1 MIELNIKHQIF
12 TSFGSKFLEV
22 SEMIEKGSFIHISGD
37 SGIGKTTFFKIL
49 AGIITP
55 DFGFIKVNNSILL
68 DTENRIVLP
77 AQKRNI
83 SIMFQNYAL
92 FPNMT
97 VKQNI
102 AFAQKDKNPD
112 IIDYY
117 LEKFNLK
124 ILENPLPKGIV
135 LNVNIPKLKKEEIK
149 GIKVCRQAHAKWEES
164 FDERVN
170 PHGKKY
176 YWLTG
181 YFNNIDQDE
190 NADENALADGYISVV
205 PVKFD
210 LTAHEYLQ
218 ELGEV
223 LNG

>member
-68 DTENRIVLP
+68 DTENRIFLP

-102 AFAQKDKNPD
+102 AFAQKDKNPE

-124 ILENPLPKGIV
+124 ILENIFPSKLSGGQQQRVALARTLVQNAEIILLDEPLSAV
-135 LNVNIPKLKKEEIK
+135 DASLRQSMMEEILK
-149 GIKVCRQAHAKWEES
+149 INQNQGSTIFMISHN
-164 FDERVN
+164 EREFQNVS
-170 PHGKKY
+170 
-176 YWLTG
+176 L
-181 YFNNIDQDE
+181 NNMI
-190 NADENALADGYISVV
+190 IS
-205 PVKFD
+205 
-210 LTAHEYLQ
+210 
-218 ELGEV
+218 
-223 LNG
+223 

>member
-68 DTENRIVLP
+68 DTENQIFLP

-102 AFAQKDKNPD
+102 AFAQKDKNPE

-124 ILENPLPKGIV
+124 ILENIFPSKLSGGQQQRVALARTLVQNAEIILLDEPLSAV
-135 LNVNIPKLKKEEIK
+135 DASLRQSMMEEILK
-149 GIKVCRQAHAKWEES
+149 INQNQGSTIFMISHN
-164 FDERVN
+164 EREFQNVSLIN
-170 PHGKKY
+170 
-176 YWLTG
+176 L
-181 YFNNIDQDE
+181 I
-190 NADENALADGYISVV
+190 IS
-205 PVKFD
+205 
-210 LTAHEYLQ
+210 
-218 ELGEV
+218 
-223 LNG
+223 

>member
-37 SGIGKTTFFKIL
+37 SGIGKTTLFKIL

-68 DTENRIVLP
+68 DTENRIFLP

-102 AFAQKDKNPD
+102 AFAQKDKNPE

-124 ILENPLPKGIV
+124 ILENVFPSKLSGGQQQRVALARTLVQNAEIILLDEPLSAV
-135 LNVNIPKLKKEEIK
+135 DASLRQSMMEEILK
-149 GIKVCRQAHAKWEES
+149 INQNQGSTIFMISHN
-164 FDERVN
+164 EREFQNVS
-170 PHGKKY
+170 
-176 YWLTG
+176 L
-181 YFNNIDQDE
+181 NNLI
-190 NADENALADGYISVV
+190 IS
-205 PVKFD
+205 
-210 LTAHEYLQ
+210 
-218 ELGEV
+218 
-223 LNG
+223 

>member
-102 AFAQKDKNPD
+102 AFAQKDKNQD

-124 ILENPLPKGIV
+124 ILENVFPSKLSGGQQQRVALARTLVQNAEIILLDEPLSAV
-135 LNVNIPKLKKEEIK
+135 DASLRQSMMEEILK
-149 GIKVCRQAHAKWEES
+149 INQNQGSTIFMISHN
-164 FDERVN
+164 EREFQNVS
-170 PHGKKY
+170 
-176 YWLTG
+176 L
-181 YFNNIDQDE
+181 NNLI
-190 NADENALADGYISVV
+190 IS
-205 PVKFD
+205 
-210 LTAHEYLQ
+210 
-218 ELGEV
+218 
-223 LNG
+223 

>member
-1 MIELNIKHQIF
+1 MIELNIKHQIV

-68 DTENRIVLP
+68 DTENRIFLP

-102 AFAQKDKNPD
+102 AFAQKDKNPE

-124 ILENPLPKGIV
+124 ILENVFPSKLSGGQQQRVALARTLVQNAEIILLDEPLSAV
-135 LNVNIPKLKKEEIK
+135 DASLRQSMMEEILK
-149 GIKVCRQAHAKWEES
+149 INQNQGSTIFMISHN
-164 FDERVN
+164 EREFQNVS
-170 PHGKKY
+170 
-176 YWLTG
+176 L
-181 YFNNIDQDE
+181 NN
-190 NADENALADGYISVV
+190 LMIS
-205 PVKFD
+205 
-210 LTAHEYLQ
+210 
-218 ELGEV
+218 
-223 LNG
+223 